1 SAGRSG
7 AGCARS
13 RRTVPVGSDRSS
25 RVTPAARIRR
35 QHRMGRAEVKSG
47 VSRALKAPAPGYIYA
62 CTQIAFHVEHAEKG
76 GARTLKLRNEPN
88 LAGKTTRRRAPSP
101 CPLPEGRGFVGAAL
115 SPSPLRERE
124 GPGAK
129 RREGEGGG
137 AGAGTGVLFWAVRA
151 LAVAAQP
158 LPPAHDRAGAR
169 RVRPAFVSKAIQPS
183 T

>member
-35 QHRMGRAEVKSG
+35 QHRIGRAEVKSG

-76 GARTLKLRNEPN
+76 RARTLKLRNEPN
-88 LAGKTTRRRAPSP
+88 LVGKSTRRRAPSP
-101 CPLPEGRGFVGAAL
+101 CPLPEG
-115 SPSPLRERE
+115 ERV
-124 GPGAK
+124 
-129 RREGEGGG
+129 RRCG
-137 AGAGTGVLFWAVRA
+137 
-151 LAVAAQP
+151 AQP
-158 LPPAHDRAGAR
+158 LAPSGRGRDPTRSGG
-169 RVRPAFVSKAIQPS
+169 RVSGVVRVLELEFYSGRC
-183 T
+183 